1 MSELHAYRVSVHG
14 DLYKN
19 AERKEGSGC
28 ESGKELIAHSG
39 LSTDRDRHPETT
51 ERRHAAVLNMY
62 SDKKVEEL
70 MNKMLEYLKDHPIYE
85 LMELVASA
93 IATVEQKQKETEVK

>member
-1 MSELHAYRVSVHG
+1 VS
-14 DLYKN
+14 
-19 AERKEGSGC
+19 
-28 ESGKELIAHSG
+28 
-39 LSTDRDRHPETT
+39 RHPETT

-70 MNKMLEYLKDHPIYE
+70 MDKILEYLKDHPIYE

-93 IATVEQKQKETEVK
+93 IATVEQK

>member
-1 MSELHAYRVSVHG
+1 MMNV
-14 DLYKN
+14 LY
-19 AERKEGSGC
+19 GSKVLGVKPC
-28 ESGKELIAHSG
+28 SY
-39 LSTDRDRHPETT
+39 PETT

-70 MNKMLEYLKDHPIYE
+70 MDKMLEYLKDHPIYE

-93 IATVEQKQKETEVK
+93 IATVEQK

>member
-1 MSELHAYRVSVHG
+1 MWKAAAKTG
-14 DLYKN
+14 
-19 AERKEGSGC
+19 
-28 ESGKELIAHSG
+28 
-39 LSTDRDRHPETT
+39 HPETT

-70 MNKMLEYLKDHPIYE
+70 MDKMLEYLKEHQIYE

-93 IATVEQKQKETEVK
+93 IATVEQK